1 VILLQICTSTVLYP
15 VFLRRLGEQVDQK
28 TALAPRR
35 RLGGYGEQGGQFC
48 PGAWTPR
55 RRLGDALRTLVISH
69 VYLYVIM
76 LYNLAQV
83 EL

>member
-1 VILLQICTSTVLYP
+1 MTMSSEPSTIQLRIAEASIISRRITEQYTSKTNTTYESQRTNIAS

-48 PGAWTPR
+48 PGA
-55 RRLGDALRTLVISH
+55 
-69 VYLYVIM
+69 
-76 LYNLAQV
+76 
-83 EL
+83 